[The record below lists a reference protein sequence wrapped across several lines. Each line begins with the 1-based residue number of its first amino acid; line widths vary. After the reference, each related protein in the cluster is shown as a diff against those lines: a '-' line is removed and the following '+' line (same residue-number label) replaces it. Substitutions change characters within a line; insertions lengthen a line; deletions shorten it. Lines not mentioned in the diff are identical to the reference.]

1 MENQSLATG
10 NKEPL
15 SLTPKN
21 RLFLEYLADGLAVID
36 AHKKAGYSGNK
47 NAAYEL
53 KSQLQQAG
61 ALTRVLEAKGY
72 SREGLATEILQL
84 NQLPLMEV
92 YKNGVNIN
100 QKIQILKLFL
110 QSLPKQIETN
120 EKKEI
125 TAFVITKNVDGAV
138 KVQDNTI
145 VETTAEVKEDS
156 TNV

>member
-10 NKEPL
+10 NKAEI

-21 RLFLEYLADGLAVID
+21 RLFLEYLADGLTVVE

-61 ALTRVLEAKGY
+61 ALTKVLEAKGY

-84 NQLPLMEV
+84 NQLPLMDV

-110 QSLPKQIETN
+110 QSLPKQIETS

-125 TAFVITKNVDGAV
+125 TAFIINKGNDGSIKVKDGSVVD
-138 KVQDNTI
+138 
-145 VETTAEVKEDS
+145 TTAEVKEDQ
-156 TNV
+156 NG